1 MNLTITPWMPALT
14 CCLATLGLSACGG
27 GGDDNGTG
35 GGGSATLQAEI
46 DRLFP
51 YVPNQPLDVLFQCA
65 RSNSRLTYYFG
76 LSPDL
81 SFVAFFETDTYQ
93 QVSFTGTYTH
103 GNGAIRLVSNPN
115 PVLLLDETT
124 TRITPHLGLAADF
137 ETPLMRCGAVAHG
150 YNDPA
155 TTGFKS
161 YGCPLINL
169 GPQSAEDNAFEFDDS
184 TSPFGVAFRG
194 GIFRQRD
201 VDVYLAGGPTIWRG
215 YGIYRRVGNTFYADF
230 GSQFPD
236 HKLLKG
242 AFANADQQVS
252 VEQLEP
258 ERGPCNRR

>member
-1 MNLTITPWMPALT
+1 MNTLNTRLALVLSAL
-14 CCLATLGLSACGG
+14 LAACGG
-27 GGDDNGTG
+27 GAD
-35 GGGSATLQAEI
+35 GGGSAGGGGALQAEI

-51 YVPNQPLDVLFQCA
+51 YTPNQPLDVLFQCG
-65 RSNSRLTYYFG
+65 RSNSRLTYYIG
-76 LSPDL
+76 LSPNM
-81 SFVAFFETDTYQ
+81 SFVAFFETDTFQ
-93 QVSFTGTYTH
+93 QVSFTGSYTH
-103 GNGAIRLVSNPN
+103 ANGAIRLVSDPN
-115 PVLLLDETT
+115 PALMLDETT

-161 YGCPLINL
+161 YGCPLINR

-184 TSPFGVAFRG
+184 SSPFGVVFRG

-201 VDVYLAGGPTIWRG
+201 VDVFLAGGPTIWRG
-215 YGIYRRVGNTFYADF
+215 YGIYRRLGNTFYADF

-236 HKLLKG
+236 HNLLKG
-242 AFANADQQVS
+242 SFGAGDQQMS

-258 ERGPCNRR
+258 AAGPCNRR